1 MSESIDV
8 QIQGEINLNAENRSM
23 YEGFEKSTK
32 ASIWKKNSLFLM
44 RKYDKVYDYPLEG
57 LIVVIFYN
65 SLFRGSNYLD
75 IMDNIPFYHIL

>member
-32 ASIWKKNSLFLM
+32 ASI
-44 RKYDKVYDYPLEG
+44 
-57 LIVVIFYN
+57 
-65 SLFRGSNYLD
+65 
-75 IMDNIPFYHIL
+75 